1 MRVLLFAG
9 KGGVGKTSVAAA
21 TALRAAQLGHR
32 TVAVSLDLAHS
43 LADSLDLD
51 RRLLDDAGG
60 EAVEVA
66 ERFSIQEIDV
76 ENELRRHWGGVHDYI
91 ARVLNTAGLDEVV
104 AEEVALLP
112 GMAEVVGL
120 LWLNKYRREQV
131 YDLVVLDCAPTGESL
146 RFLSM
151 PTALE
156 WYMDRV
162 FKLERTL
169 VRVARPFVSAFS
181 DLPVPGEDYF
191 RAIQALYDRI
201 EGVRELLEDPRSTS
215 ARVVTNA
222 EKMIVRETR
231 RAFMYIGLYGLNVDL
246 VVANRLL
253 PAGVSDPHFTAWRRT
268 QEECLREIEESFAP
282 VPVRRAPLFDDQVV
296 GMARLDALADAVYGD
311 GDPTAVF
318 REDRPWRFEK
328 EGDTYRVLLR
338 LPFVAREDVELS
350 RSEDQLIVRIG
361 GFKRHVTLPGSLDRM
376 RPEGAEMRGDELCIT
391 FGRVES

>member
-21 TALRAAQLGHR
+21 TALRAARLGHR

-43 LADSLDLD
+43 LSDSLDLD

-60 EAVEVA
+60 SAVEVA

-76 ENELRRHWGGVHDYI
+76 ESELRRHWGGVHDYI
-91 ARVLNTAGLDEVV
+91 AQVLNTAGLDQVV

-181 DLPVPGEDYF
+181 DLPVPGDDYF
-191 RAIQALYDRI
+191 QAIQALYDRM
-201 EGVRELLEDPRSTS
+201 EGVRELLEDPNCTS

-222 EKMIVRETR
+222 EKMVVRETR

-246 VVANRLL
+246 VVANRIL
-253 PAGVSDPHFTAWRRT
+253 PDAVSDPHFASWHRT
-268 QEECLREIEESFAP
+268 QAECLREIEESFAP
-282 VPVRRAPLFDDQVV
+282 VPVRRVPLFDDQIV
-296 GMARLDALADAVYGD
+296 GMARLDALAGAVYGD
-311 GDPTAVF
+311 DDPTTVF

-328 EGDTYRVLLR
+328 VGDEYRVLLR
-338 LPFVAREDVELS
+338 LPFATREDVDLS
-350 RSEDQLIVRIG
+350 RSGDQLIVRIG
-361 GFKRHVTLPGSLDRM
+361 SFKRHVTLPGSFVRM
-376 RPEGAEMRGDELCIT
+376 RPEGAEMQGDELCIT
-391 FGRVES
+391 FGRDDS